1 MMALVEKPDPRKKL
15 MLAGA
20 LDSVIILVGVA
31 LFITSGNMFWVVGA
45 IAIGAAVSVPLIIT
59 AMRELKEQKDAS
71 R

>member
-15 MLAGA
+15 MLAGG
-20 LDSVIILVGVA
+20 LDSIIVLIGVA
-31 LFITSGNMFWVVGA
+31 LFLTSGNMFWIVGAIVVGA
-45 IAIGAAVSVPLIIT
+45 AISVPMIFT

>member
-20 LDSVIILVGVA
+20 LDSIVILLGVA
-31 LFITSGNMFWVVGA
+31 LYVTSGSMMWIFGA
-45 IAIGAAVSVPLIIT
+45 LAIGAAISLPLILS

>member
-1 MMALVEKPDPRKKL
+1 MMAIVEKPDPRKKL

-20 LDSVIILVGVA
+20 LDSIVIMVGVA
-31 LFITSGNMFWVVGA
+31 LFVTSGSMIWVVGA
-45 IAIGAAVSVPLIIT
+45 IAIGAAISLPLILS

>member
-1 MMALVEKPDPRKKL
+1 MALVEKPDPRKKL

>member
-20 LDSVIILVGVA
+20 LDSMIILIGVA
-31 LFITSGNMFWVVGA
+31 MFVTTGNLVWVFA
-45 IAIGAAVSVPLIIT
+45 AIGIGAVVSVPLIFS

>member
-20 LDSVIILVGVA
+20 LDAIVILTGVG
-31 LFITSGNMFWVVGA
+31 LFVTTGSMMWFIGAVIAGA
-45 IAIGAAVSVPLIIT
+45 IISAPLILSAI
-59 AMRELKEQKDAS
+59 RELKEQSNAS

>member
-1 MMALVEKPDPRKKL
+1 MMALAEKPDPRKKL

-20 LDSVIILVGVA
+20 LDSLIILLGVA
-31 LFITSGNMFWVVGA
+31 LFMTSGSMMWIFGA
-45 IAIGAAVSVPLIIT
+45 LAIGAAISAPLIFS

>member
-1 MMALVEKPDPRKKL
+1 MALVEKPDPRKKL

-20 LDSVIILVGVA
+20 LDSVIILIGVA

-45 IAIGAAVSVPLIIT
+45 IVVGAVVGMPLIIT
-59 AMRELKEQKDAS
+59 AMRELKEQNDAS